1 MYTRKAKRGGVFGFG
16 NKPKNTTISNLKAKR
31 NYNMKHSKS
40 RVANVLGVPGQVRYT
55 NKERIEGEYQKV
67 IEELKKLEQPEESVS
82 ALKTISEK
90 VQKALES
97 QEARET
103 GAVVITIPVGVAQLF
118 LKVARV
124 MLAVLLFVF
133 VDVLSMWTMPVSA
146 LVMPNMNFNT
156 TTNAYNKARRFTG
169 AR

>member
-16 NKPKNTTISNLKAKR
+16 NKAKNTATTNLKAKR

-55 NKERIEGEYQKV
+55 NKERIEGEYQKA
-67 IEELKKLEQPEESVS
+67 IEELKKLEQPAESAS

-90 VQKALES
+90 IKKALES

-103 GAVVITIPVGVAQLF
+103 GAIVITIPVGVAQLF

-124 MLAVLLFVF
+124 MLAAFVFLFV
-133 VDVLSMWTMPVSA
+133 DLPSMGTIPMSA
-146 LVMPNMNFNT
+146 SVFPNSNFQT
-156 TTNAYNKARRFTG
+156 TTNMYNDARRFTG